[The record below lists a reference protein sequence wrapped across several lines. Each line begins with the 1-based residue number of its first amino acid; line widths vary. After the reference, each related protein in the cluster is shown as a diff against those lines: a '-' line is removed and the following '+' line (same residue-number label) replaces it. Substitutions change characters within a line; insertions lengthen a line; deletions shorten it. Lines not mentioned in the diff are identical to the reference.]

1 MRQRSAIQATV
12 TKIIVPTTDS
22 WLKLFYTIA
31 AAIDNEATVTNIHTT
46 TDSWLYNPILH
57 HCGSCFLI
65 KQLSPY
71 LF

>member
-46 TDSWLYNPILH
+46 TDS
-57 HCGSCFLI
+57 
-65 KQLSPY
+65 
-71 LF
+71 